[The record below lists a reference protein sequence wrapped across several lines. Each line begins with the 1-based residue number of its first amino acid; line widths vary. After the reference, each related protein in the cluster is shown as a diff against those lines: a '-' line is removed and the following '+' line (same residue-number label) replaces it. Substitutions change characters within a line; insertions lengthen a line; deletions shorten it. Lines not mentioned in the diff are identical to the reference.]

1 MATPEMIQSWTIT
14 RSHLEKAKALL
25 DLSVNSEHS
34 GSLSQ
39 FDEFLI
45 HNELGLAFEWLE
57 SIAVES
63 QWNSIKLLEVLKLAA
78 DNMSLFERAN
88 VLNRRINELSGQ

>member
-1 MATPEMIQSWTIT
+1 MIQSWAIT
-14 RSHLEKAKALL
+14 EHYLVQAKALL
-25 DLSVNSEHS
+25 DLDVMSEHS
-34 GSLSQ
+34 ESLYQ
-39 FDEFLI
+39 FDEFLK

-57 SIAVES
+57 SIAMES

-78 DNMSLFERAN
+78 DNMSRFERAN